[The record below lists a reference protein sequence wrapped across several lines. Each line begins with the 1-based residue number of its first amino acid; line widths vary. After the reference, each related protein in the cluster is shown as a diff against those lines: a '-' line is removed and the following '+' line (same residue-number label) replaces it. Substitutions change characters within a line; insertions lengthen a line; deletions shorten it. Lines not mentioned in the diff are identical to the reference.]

1 MRINLRI
8 EESGKE
14 MIQKRVGNLCRVI
27 RRQMTLLTSLFCLL
41 EVFTQLPRDIRRPT
55 SSEVPFPSQ

>member
-8 EESGKE
+8 EKSDKE

-41 EVFTQLPRDIRRPT
+41 EVFIQLPRDIWRST
-55 SSEVPFPSQ
+55 